1 MIHETGIIREIF
13 IIVANLMTD
22 VAMTGTLADMGTEGS
37 CAEGACGSLVLV
49 SRLAKQAYRRMED
62 DVVGMAWRH
71 LVSLAYVRDHDAC
84 PQQDLADAFCMDANN
99 VVLLLNEL
107 EQLGFVSRLRDQSD
121 RRRHVVALT
130 AAGREALL
138 RAERIERALEEEIL
152 RALEPA
158 ERETLRQLLARAL
171 AGAEPEDAQAG
182 AAAAA

>member
-1 MIHETGIIREIF
+1 MIA
-13 IIVANLMTD
+13 ANLMTD
-22 VAMTGTLADMGTEGS
+22 VAMRSTLSEEMVRAGNCEP
-37 CAEGACGSLVLV
+37 GAMVLM
-49 SRLAKQAYRRMED
+49 SRLAKQFYRRSDEEQL
-62 DVVGMAWRH
+62 GMHMRH
-71 LVSLAYVRDHDAC
+71 LVALAYVRDHDEC
-84 PQQDLADAFCMDANN
+84 PQQALADAFCMDANN